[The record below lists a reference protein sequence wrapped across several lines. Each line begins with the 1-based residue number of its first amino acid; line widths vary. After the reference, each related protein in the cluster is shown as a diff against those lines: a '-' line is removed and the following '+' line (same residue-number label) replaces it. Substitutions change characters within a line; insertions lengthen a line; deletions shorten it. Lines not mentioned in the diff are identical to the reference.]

1 MSGRILIR
9 AIELFVASLCALA
22 STASAADYRGAAA
35 GWPTYA
41 NGTYAAGYPANYAAD
56 PYYVARPV
64 AATTSAGY
72 APTGTMYMPAT
83 AAYANP
89 TYFAAYGRS
98 PTMYRP
104 VSVGY
109 APTAGGYYAQTANY
123 APVTANYA
131 PANSY
136 AVTPAGIM
144 AGSEAAA
151 YFGQPYPLNYVP
163 PRVTY
168 RPTYSAVPVYMYRP
182 MTAYQPVPYQPGAV
196 QPVTCMQPS
205 MGSTCMP
212 QARRCGSGFS
222 WLNPFTWFHR
232 SSSCCGYAPPT
243 TAYCGTGCGQPYYP
257 TAPIVPVMP
266 TVPVVPPTNIIP
278 AQPGTYI
285 PRAGTTIP
293 PPPTMAPG
301 TRFPAD
307 IAPSLAPRG
316 GATIQPSP
324 GGSFS
329 MPIPGGQTPL
339 PQGGFQQ
346 PGFQQP
352 GFQQPGVGG
361 SQIVPS
367 QPPIGGGQGSF
378 PSGTNYPPSSDP
390 YNSTLTPVNP
400 GSGAGGN
407 NASPSPNSGS
417 MQAGPSH
424 SVFGSGYRGTSDGVI
439 RAPELQPALP
449 QGVQSVPD
457 PDAQESTRP
466 LNSVPGN
473 SAPKLL
479 DPRDKTAGRDPRWAV
494 VPALWPT
501 KAEPY
506 KPAGQASGSAGG
518 QLSARPVAPT
528 KAYQASAPLSASP
541 YAASQAGV
549 ADYDDQGWK
558 TAAF

>member
-1 MSGRILIR
+1 MSGRLLIR

-22 STASAADYRGAAA
+22 STASAGDYRGAAS
-35 GWPTYA
+35 GWPTYS

-64 AATTSAGY
+64 ATTTSAGY
-72 APTGTMYMPAT
+72 APTGTMYAPVT

-98 PTMYRP
+98 PALYRP

-109 APTAGGYYAQTANY
+109 APTAGGYYAQTAAY

-136 AVTPAGIM
+136 AVTPAGVM

-151 YFGQPYPLNYVP
+151 YLGQPYPLNYVP

-168 RPTYSAVPVYMYRP
+168 RPAYASVPVYMYRP
-182 MTAYQPVPYQPGAV
+182 VTAYQPVPYQPGAV
-196 QPVTCMQPS
+196 QPVTCMQAS
-205 MGSTCMP
+205 TCNTCMP
-212 QARRCGSGFS
+212 QPQRCGSSFS

-257 TAPIVPVMP
+257 TTPVVPVVP
-266 TVPVVPPTNIIP
+266 TVPVVPPTNVIP
-278 AQPGTYI
+278 AQPGFSI

-293 PPPTMAPG
+293 PPPTAAPG
-301 TRFPAD
+301 TRLPAD
-307 IAPSLAPRG
+307 FAPSLAPRG

-329 MPIPGGQTPL
+329 TPIPGGSTPL
-339 PQGGFQQ
+339 PMQ

-352 GFQQPGVGG
+352 GG

-367 QPPIGGGQGSF
+367 QPPIGGAQGSF
-378 PSGTNYPPSSDP
+378 GTGTNYPPSSDP

-400 GSGAGGN
+400 GSGAGGPN
-407 NASPSPNSGS
+407 TSPSPNSGS
-417 MQAGPSH
+417 MQTAPNH
-424 SVFGSGYRGTSDGVI
+424 SVFGSGYRGSQSNSASDGVI

-449 QGVQSVPD
+449 RGVQSVPD
-457 PDAQESTRP
+457 PDAQEPPRS

-479 DPRDKTAGRDPRWAV
+479 DPRDKMAGRDPRWAV

-501 KAEPY
+501 KAEAS
-506 KPAGQASGSAGG
+506 KADAHASGSAAG

-541 YAASQAGV
+541 YAASQASA
-549 ADYDDQGWK
+549 ADYDDRGWK